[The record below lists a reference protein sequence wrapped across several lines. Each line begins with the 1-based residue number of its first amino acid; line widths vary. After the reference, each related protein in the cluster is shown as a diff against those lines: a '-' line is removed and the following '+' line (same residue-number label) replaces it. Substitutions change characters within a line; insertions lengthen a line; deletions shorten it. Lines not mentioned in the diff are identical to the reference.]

1 MKAASLCLLALASI
15 VFAQSKSSQKPL
27 KFEVASIHPNN
38 SGSDVMGGG
47 CRGTDTIA
55 RPAGLPSIGETTKG
69 NIPIR
74 QAALGRCQFTNVT
87 LAMLIERAYNLD
99 INQGGKIT
107 GGPKWL
113 DSDRFD
119 MEAAAQNPSKTTEAQ
134 LYLMLQQLLADR
146 FHLRFHNEKQP
157 SQSTVLVIDSAER
170 PSQN

>member
-1 MKAASLCLLALASI
+1 MKAAICLLAIAPI
-15 VFAQSKSSQKPL
+15 ICAQSKSATKSKLL

-38 SGSDVMGGG
+38 SGSTVMGGG
-47 CRGTDTIA
+47 CRGTDSIS
-55 RPAGLPSIGETTKG
+55 RPPALPSIGETAKG

-87 LAMLIERAYNLD
+87 LAMLIQRAYNLD
-99 INQGGKIT
+99 SQGDKIS

-119 MEAAAQNPSKTTEAQ
+119 IEAAAPNPSKTTEAQ

-146 FHLRFHNEKQP
+146 FHLKVYSDKQP
-157 SQSTVLVIDSAER
+157 SQGKVLVIDSAGH